1 MINNYIKNICLIVF
15 ALIGPISL
23 PAGGIQR
30 TLNKNLNNLVIDNSN
45 EIVLNS
51 NSYMYSYPEKNSKKI
66 CSLNI
71 GTSAS
76 ILRYWIASEDEKW
89 IRVELSKSIFINN
102 ITRPLKG
109 WIKI

>member
-30 TLNKNLNNLVIDNSN
+30 SANTNLNVNNSN
-45 EIVLNS
+45 EIIINS
-51 NSYMYSYPEKNSKKI
+51 NRYIYYYPEKKSKQI
-66 CSLNI
+66 IPISI

-76 ILRYWIASEDEKW
+76 ILRYWIDSDEERW
-89 IRVELSKSIFINN
+89 IRVELSKSIFTNN
-102 ITRPLKG
+102 LGQPLKG
-109 WIKI
+109 WMKI

>member
-1 MINNYIKNICLIVF
+1 MINNYIKNICLIIF

-30 TLNKNLNNLVIDNSN
+30 SINTNLNGENSD
-45 EIVLNS
+45 EIIINS
-51 NSYMYSYPEKNSKKI
+51 SRYIYYSPEKNSKKLS
-66 CSLNI
+66 CLNT

-76 ILRYWIASEDEKW
+76 VLRYWIASDNQRW

-102 ITRPLKG
+102 LGQPIKG
-109 WIKI
+109 WMKL